1 MAACRIIH
9 DNTKKVREGVDWNMR
24 YSASSLSF
32 PQGAIKG
39 LKNLDKRIG
48 IEIFYE
54 FASDEMWNHVLE
66 EAMEGREGEFSIHS
80 PFFYA
85 NIGYTKESELF
96 RELCVPFDLYHK
108 FHAQFYVL
116 HSQGEGCPPSD
127 GAERTELRKRVTERM
142 QRFAGL
148 CEKEGVTLVIEN
160 LFRGTPGPLFNQEQ
174 YLRLFEEIPNAYALI
189 DVGHAVLG
197 HYDVYQVQETLKDR
211 LIGYHIH
218 DNDGVHDSHWR
229 IQAEQG
235 VVDWKKFCLGVKRFT
250 PKAALVM
257 EYAHAKPE
265 DYVQD
270 METLEGI
277 FKEIDDEYA
286 KPVGEPDL

>member
-1 MAACRIIH
+1 M
-9 DNTKKVREGVDWNMR
+9 NMK

-32 PQGAIKG
+32 PQGALKG

-54 FASDEMWNHVLE
+54 FASDDMWKHVLE
-66 EAMEGREGEFSIHS
+66 EAMDGREGEFSIHS

-85 NIGYTKESELF
+85 NVGYTKEQELF
-96 RELCVPFDLYHK
+96 RELCVPFGLYHR
-108 FHAQFYVL
+108 FHGQFYVL

-127 GAERTELRKRVTERM
+127 EGERTELRERVTERM
-142 QRFAGL
+142 RHFAGL
-148 CEKEGVTLVIEN
+148 CEAEGVTLVIEN
-160 LFRGTPGPLFNQEQ
+160 LFRGTPGPLFDQEQ

-197 HYDVYQVQETLKDR
+197 HYDIYRIQETLKER

-229 IQAEQG
+229 IQAEGG
-235 VVDWKKFCLGVKRFT
+235 VVDWNRFCLGVKRFT
-250 PKAALVM
+250 PNAALVM
-257 EYAHAKPE
+257 EYAHAKTA
-265 DYVQD
+265 DYTED
-270 METLEGI
+270 MEKLEKI
-277 FKEIDDEYA
+277 FRETE
-286 KPVGEPDL
+286 L